1 MKIKRLCL
9 ILLVVAVCACSGL
22 GISRLVTPVS
32 ATTLELTAS
41 DVIPDSKQLN
51 STLVLPESVSV
62 SFNEATYSA
71 TDGIVVRPDGKAVAA
86 AGTHT
91 LNQKGVYVVK
101 YFFNANG
108 VKNTVYK
115 NVNVHSDYYE
125 LQNGGGS
132 TLTKTES
139 LATGKKGVT
148 LDLKNGATFA
158 YSKAIDLSKVDDLGR
173 AEIIELDNRSFHST
187 ENGNVLDC
195 KEVWVRLTDCYNS
208 NIYAEFVMG
217 RWNEYGGTVY
227 SGVQTYCQP
236 ITGLD
241 VGHTANI
248 NDVEITIDGT
258 LYSLWPNDIG
268 HMALNAAY
276 GTALTGGFRW
286 QYDYEQMRFYV
297 SHTTGSGNTQ
307 KTETR
312 FVTDLD
318 EPKIQQKTG
327 VLFPGWTTGEVFVTV
342 YGAEYGA
349 GSASVEINSIGG
361 EEIYDFIDEDY
372 ADEVA
377 PHITV
382 HAAKTTSS
390 GVYGAVGDTVYI
402 PEASVTD
409 VNLVGGVNVAVYRSY
424 GTTAQSSVSVKN
436 GAFKLEK
443 ADLYTVVYTAKDSYG
458 NVGTEIFT
466 YNAEEIEGNRAIAL
480 DFVKPESLTA
490 GVGVALSATVTENL
504 NGSASD
510 VDIQISVESAR
521 QSEKFGASG
530 TFVPLYAEMYTIT
543 YAYTDGIYNYEKSFT
558 LTSTVDED
566 VISFYGNVQL
576 PAYYL
581 KDNYYAID
589 TAKAY
594 NYVGGAPNPVAVT
607 TYAVFD
613 GDVDNKVDVAD
624 VNKVKMTG
632 SNSVYFIYET
642 EGADPVT
649 SPEVEIIDAAT
660 SAGGIDVA
668 KLFVGDDFE
677 SVTGINDLKFKT
689 TKTSGNAKMTF
700 ANPISPKLF
709 SLNYKLLQG
718 EANFDTLLLTLT
730 DSIDSTITFTIS
742 IYYDG
747 ENSIAS
753 INGGSSTQL
762 SDFKF
767 VDTSYKSISYFYS
780 TRKLSISGNNY
791 LVDIDFPSGSA
802 YFSLE
807 MHNLTGTSYIEI
819 SKLNNQALSAVLDG
833 DAAKPEIY
841 VNGFY
846 GHYGVGSIVK
856 TVIPEFN
863 DVLSGIDP
871 TTIRMTIGAMDGKPV
886 YDKDGNVLS
895 NCDWTKVY
903 EIKVDRIVNY
913 FVSYSASDFAGNAA
927 NASITVS
934 GVDSSAPVITL
945 NNVSEGA
952 TIRIRVCG
960 TVNINFTVSDDV
972 TSPEDITTYIHL
984 YCNDFCSFVGNI
996 TNISNDSV
1004 DRPEDGVYDE
1014 SFQICIKGNYT
1025 AQIHCYDEQ
1034 GNHSVTRIAIVVE

>member
-51 STLVLPESVSV
+51 STLELPESVSV

-490 GVGVALSATVTENL
+490 GVGVALSATVTETL

-530 TFVPLYAEMYTIT
+530 TFVPLYAEKYTIT

-566 VISFYGNVQL
+566 VISFYRNVQL

-594 NYVGGAPNPVAVT
+594 NYIGGAPNPVAVT

-677 SVTGINDLKFKT
+677 NVTGIDDLKFKT

-747 ENSIAS
+747 KNSIAS

-780 TRKLSISGNNY
+780 TRKLSISSNNY

-807 MHNLTGTSYIEI
+807 MLNLTGTSYIEI

-846 GHYGVGSIVK
+846 GHYEVGSIVK

-871 TTIRMTIGAMDGKPV
+871 TTIIMTIGAMDGKPV

-945 NNVSEGA
+945 NNISEGA

-972 TSPEDITTYIHL
+972 TSPEDITTYVHL

-996 TNISNDSV
+996 TNISNNSV